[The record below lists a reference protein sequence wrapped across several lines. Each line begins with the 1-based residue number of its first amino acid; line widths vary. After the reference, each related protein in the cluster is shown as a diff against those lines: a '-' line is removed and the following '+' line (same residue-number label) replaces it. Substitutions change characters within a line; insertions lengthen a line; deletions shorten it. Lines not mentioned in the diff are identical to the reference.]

1 MASQIMDVVILLIVG
16 AILLPIGLNQW
27 FTANTELWD
36 AQTVLIYTAIPVIG
50 MAAIAVGLF
59 QGFRRFG

>member
-1 MASQIMDVVILLIVG
+1 MEVVILLIVG

-36 AQTVLIYTAIPVIG
+36 SQTVLVYSAIPVIG

-59 QGFRRFG
+59 RGFQSFGK